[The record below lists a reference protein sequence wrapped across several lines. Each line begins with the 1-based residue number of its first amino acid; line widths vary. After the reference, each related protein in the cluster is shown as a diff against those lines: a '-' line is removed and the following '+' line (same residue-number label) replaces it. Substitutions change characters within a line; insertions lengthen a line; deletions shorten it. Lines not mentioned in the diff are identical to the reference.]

1 MLLTVKYQQIKDI
14 SETENLMTGSFS
26 IRVSTFRQTNI
37 EWNVFQV
44 SVIWTRVGVL
54 CDLSHCSQVDKK
66 ITRSF

>member
-37 EWNVFQV
+37 EWNVF
-44 SVIWTRVGVL
+44 
-54 CDLSHCSQVDKK
+54 
-66 ITRSF
+66 